1 MNPNQLSSV
10 LRQIAA
16 KIDNSRN
23 PSRILVAREL
33 RRVLSAMVGSPGEYT
48 AKLTT
53 YDGMNDASGMTPME
67 GQTLYDHLNADPN
80 NAVVM
85 GSHAGG
91 PVAVWNAPD
100 MSGVYWGFL
109 PLEDP
114 NDAEFIPSRDPG
126 EWMNSIFS

>member
-1 MNPNQLSSV
+1 MKPGQLSNS

-53 YDGMNDASGMTPME
+53 YDGMNDASGMTPWRVKHCM
-67 GQTLYDHLNADPN
+67 
-80 NAVVM
+80 
-85 GSHAGG
+85 
-91 PVAVWNAPD
+91 
-100 MSGVYWGFL
+100 
-109 PLEDP
+109 
-114 NDAEFIPSRDPG
+114 I
-126 EWMNSIFS
+126 I